1 MIARIAYAF
10 REMWASFRRNLTLT
24 VAAILTSAIALLL
37 VGTTFLI
44 QRAFD
49 NLLVQWRGDVEMIV
63 FVRSDATPEQI
74 SLIDQTIKAAPTII
88 DVEKLRYLDKT
99 QSYEEAKRIFVGDP
113 VTLSLLTPDNI
124 PSQFKVVPITQDPEL
139 VRSLSEQYRSLPGV
153 QDVALAEDE
162 FQVISTLS
170 RFVRTVTL
178 VMSLVLLVVAVGL
191 IWNTIRT
198 AMFAR
203 RREIE
208 VMKLV
213 VAVGLIWNTIRT
225 AMFARRR
232 EIEVM
237 KLVGATNWFIRVPF
251 MLEGLLHGLLG
262 GIASCGGLWVLNSA
276 WTNGVAGF
284 KPGTGIS
291 SLVVP
296 SGYLTGV
303 MLMILAIGALVGAV
317 GSAIAASRFLD
328 V

>member
-24 VAAILTSAIALLL
+24 AAAILTSAIALLL
-37 VGTTFLI
+37 VGTTMLI
-44 QRAFD
+44 QRAFE
-49 NLLVQWRGDVEMIV
+49 NLLVQWKGDVAMIV

-74 SLIDQTIKAAPTII
+74 ALIDESIRSAPTII
-88 DVEKLRYLDKT
+88 NVDKLQYLDKT
-99 QSYEEAKRIFVGDP
+99 QTYEEAKRIFAGDP
-113 VTLSLLTPDNI
+113 VTLSLLTPENI
-124 PSQFKVVPITQDPEL
+124 PSEFKVVPITQDPAL

-153 QDVALAEDE
+153 EDVALAEDE
-162 FQVISTLS
+162 FEVISTLS
-170 RFVRTVTL
+170 KFVRTVTL
-178 VMSLVLLVVAVGL
+178 VMSLVL
-191 IWNTIRT
+191 
-198 AMFAR
+198 
-203 RREIE
+203 
-208 VMKLV
+208 LV

-251 MLEGLLHGLLG
+251 MLEGLLQGLIG
-262 GIASCGGLWVLNSA
+262 AVVSCGGLWALNSA

-296 SGYLTGV
+296 SGYLSGV
-303 MLMILAIGALVGAV
+303 MVVILIIGALAGAI

>member
-24 VAAILTSAIALLL
+24 IAAILTSAIALLL

-88 DVEKLRYLDKT
+88 DAEKLQYLDKT

-213 VAVGLIWNTIRT
+213 
-225 AMFARRR
+225 
-232 EIEVM
+232 
-237 KLVGATNWFIRVPF
+237 GATNWFIRVPF

-296 SGYLTGV
+296 SSYLTGV
-303 MLMILAIGALVGAV
+303 MLLILAIGALVGAI

>member
-1 MIARIAYAF
+1 MIARSAYAF

-24 VAAILTSAIALLL
+24 AAAILTSAIALLL
-37 VGTTFLI
+37 VGTTLLI
-44 QRAFD
+44 QRAFE
-49 NLLVQWRGDVEMIV
+49 NLLVQWKGDVAMIV

-74 SLIDQTIKAAPTII
+74 ALIDESIRSAPTII
-88 DVEKLRYLDKT
+88 NVDKLEYLDKT
-99 QSYEEAKRIFVGDP
+99 QTYEEAKRIFAGDP
-113 VTLSLLTPDNI
+113 VTLSLLTPENI
-124 PSQFKVVPITQDPEL
+124 PSEFKVVPLTQDPAL

-153 QDVALAEDE
+153 EDVALAEDE

-213 VAVGLIWNTIRT
+213 
-225 AMFARRR
+225 
-232 EIEVM
+232 
-237 KLVGATNWFIRVPF
+237 GATNWFIRIPF
-251 MLEGLLHGLLG
+251 MLEGLLQGLIGAVL
-262 GIASCGGLWVLNSA
+262 SCGGLWVLNSA
-276 WTNGVAGF
+276 WTGGVAGF

-296 SGYLTGV
+296 SGYLSAV
-303 MLMILAIGALVGAV
+303 MVVILLIGALAGAI

>member
-24 VAAILTSAIALLL
+24 AAAILTSAIALLL
-37 VGTTFLI
+37 VGTTLLI
-44 QRAFD
+44 QRAFE
-49 NLLVQWRGDVEMIV
+49 NLLVQWKGDVAMIV

-74 SLIDQTIKAAPTII
+74 ALIDESIRSAPTII
-88 DVEKLRYLDKT
+88 NVDKLQYLDKT
-99 QSYEEAKRIFVGDP
+99 QTYEEAKRIFAGDP
-113 VTLSLLTPDNI
+113 VTLSLLTPENI
-124 PSQFKVVPITQDPEL
+124 PSEFKIVPLTQDPAL

-153 QDVALAEDE
+153 EDVALAEDE
-162 FQVISTLS
+162 FQVVSTLS

-191 IWNTIRT
+191 S
-198 AMFAR
+198 
-203 RREIE
+203 
-208 VMKLV
+208 
-213 VAVGLIWNTIRT
+213 GNTIRT

-251 MLEGLLHGLLG
+251 MLEGLLQGLIG
-262 GIASCGGLWVLNSA
+262 AIVSCGGLWVLNSA

-296 SGYLTGV
+296 SGYLSGV
-303 MLMILAIGALVGAV
+303 MVVILIIGALAGAI

>member
-24 VAAILTSAIALLL
+24 AAAILTSAIALLL
-37 VGTTFLI
+37 VGTTLLI
-44 QRAFD
+44 QRAFE
-49 NLLVQWRGDVEMIV
+49 NLLVQWKGDVAMIV

-74 SLIDQTIKAAPTII
+74 ALIDESIRSAPTII
-88 DVEKLRYLDKT
+88 NVDKLEYLDKT
-99 QSYEEAKRIFVGDP
+99 QTYEEAKRIFAGDP
-113 VTLSLLTPDNI
+113 VTLSLLTPENI
-124 PSQFKVVPITQDPEL
+124 PSEFKVVPLTQDPAL

-153 QDVALAEDE
+153 EDVALAEDE

-213 VAVGLIWNTIRT
+213 
-225 AMFARRR
+225 
-232 EIEVM
+232 
-237 KLVGATNWFIRVPF
+237 GATNWFIRVPF
-251 MLEGLLHGLLG
+251 MLEGLLQGLIGAVL
-262 GIASCGGLWVLNSA
+262 SCGGLWALNSA
-276 WTNGVAGF
+276 WTGGVAGF

-296 SGYLTGV
+296 SGYLSAV
-303 MLMILAIGALVGAV
+303 MVIILLIGALAGAI

>member
-63 FVRSDATPEQI
+63 FVRSDATPDQI

-88 DVEKLRYLDKT
+88 DAEKLQYLDKT

-178 VMSLVLLVVAVGL
+178 VMSLVLLFVAVGL

-198 AMFAR
+198 AMY
-203 RREIE
+203 
-208 VMKLV
+208 
-213 VAVGLIWNTIRT
+213 
-225 AMFARRR
+225 ARRR

-303 MLMILAIGALVGAV
+303 MLMILAIGALVGAI

>member
-1 MIARIAYAF
+1 MIDRIAYAF

-74 SLIDQTIKAAPTII
+74 SLIDQTIKSAPTII
-88 DVEKLRYLDKT
+88 DVDKLRYLDKT
-99 QSYEEAKRIFVGDP
+99 ASYEEAKRIFVGDP
-113 VTLSLLTPDNI
+113 VTLSLLTTDNI
-124 PSQFKVVPITQDPEL
+124 PSQFKVVPITQDPAL

-178 VMSLVLLVVAVGL
+178 VMSLVL
-191 IWNTIRT
+191 
-198 AMFAR
+198 
-203 RREIE
+203 
-208 VMKLV
+208 LV

-291 SLVVP
+291 SLIVP

>member
-24 VAAILTSAIALLL
+24 AAAILTSAIALLL
-37 VGTTFLI
+37 VGTTLLI
-44 QRAFD
+44 QRAFE
-49 NLLVQWRGDVEMIV
+49 NLLVQWKGDVAMIV

-74 SLIDQTIKAAPTII
+74 ALIDESLRSAPTII
-88 DVEKLRYLDKT
+88 NVDKLQYLDKT
-99 QSYEEAKRIFVGDP
+99 QTYEEAKRIFAGDP
-113 VTLSLLTPDNI
+113 VTLSLLTPENI
-124 PSQFKVVPITQDPEL
+124 PSEFKVVPITQDPAL

-153 QDVALAEDE
+153 EDVALAEDE
-162 FQVISTLS
+162 FEVISTLS
-170 RFVRTVTL
+170 KFVRTVTL
-178 VMSLVLLVVAVGL
+178 VMSLVL
-191 IWNTIRT
+191 
-198 AMFAR
+198 
-203 RREIE
+203 
-208 VMKLV
+208 LV

-251 MLEGLLHGLLG
+251 MLEGLLQGLIG
-262 GIASCGGLWVLNSA
+262 AVVSCGGLWALNSA
-276 WTNGVAGF
+276 WTSGVAGF

-296 SGYLTGV
+296 SGYLSGV
-303 MLMILAIGALVGAV
+303 MVVILIIGALAGAI

>member
-1 MIARIAYAF
+1 VIARIAYAF

-24 VAAILTSAIALLL
+24 IAAILTSAIALLL
-37 VGTTFLI
+37 VGTTLLI
-44 QRAFD
+44 QRSFD
-49 NLLVQWRGDVEMIV
+49 NLLVQWKGDVALIV

-74 SLIDQTIKAAPTII
+74 ALIDESIRSAPTII
-88 DVEKLRYLDKT
+88 DVEKLQYLDKT
-99 QSYEEAKRIFVGDP
+99 QTYEEAKRIFAGDP
-113 VTLSLLTPDNI
+113 VTLSLLTPENI
-124 PSQFKVVPITQDPEL
+124 PSEFKVVPITQDPAL

-153 QDVALAEDE
+153 EDVALAEDE
-162 FQVISTLS
+162 FEVISTLS

-178 VMSLVLLVVAVGL
+178 VMSLVLL
-191 IWNTIRT
+191 
-198 AMFAR
+198 F
-203 RREIE
+203 
-208 VMKLV
+208 

-237 KLVGATNWFIRVPF
+237 KLVGATNWFIRIPF
-251 MLEGLLHGLLG
+251 MLEGLLQGLIGAVL
-262 GIASCGGLWVLNSA
+262 SCGGLWVLNSA
-276 WTNGVAGF
+276 WTSGVAGF

-303 MLMILAIGALVGAV
+303 MIVILLIGALAGAI

>member
-74 SLIDQTIKAAPTII
+74 SLIDQTIRAAPTII
-88 DVEKLRYLDKT
+88 DAEKLQYLDKT

-178 VMSLVLLVVAVGL
+178 VMSLVLL
-191 IWNTIRT
+191 
-198 AMFAR
+198 F
-203 RREIE
+203 
-208 VMKLV
+208 

-303 MLMILAIGALVGAV
+303 MLMILAIGALVGAI

>member
-49 NLLVQWRGDVEMIV
+49 NLLVPWRGDVEMIV

-88 DVEKLRYLDKT
+88 DVEELRYLDKT
-99 QSYEEAKRIFVGDP
+99 ESYEEAKRIFVGDP

-178 VMSLVLLVVAVGL
+178 VMSLVL
-191 IWNTIRT
+191 
-198 AMFAR
+198 
-203 RREIE
+203 
-208 VMKLV
+208 LV

>member
-24 VAAILTSAIALLL
+24 AAAILTSAIALLL
-37 VGTTFLI
+37 VGTTLLI
-44 QRAFD
+44 QRAFE
-49 NLLVQWRGDVEMIV
+49 NLLVQWKGDVAMIV

-74 SLIDQTIKAAPTII
+74 SLIDESIRSAPTII
-88 DVEKLRYLDKT
+88 NVDKLEYLDKT
-99 QSYEEAKRIFVGDP
+99 QTYEEAKRIFVGDP
-113 VTLSLLTPDNI
+113 VTLSLLTPENI
-124 PSQFKVVPITQDPEL
+124 PSEFKVVPITQDPAL

-153 QDVALAEDE
+153 EDVALAEDE
-162 FQVISTLS
+162 FEVISTLS
-170 RFVRTVTL
+170 KFVRTVTL
-178 VMSLVLLVVAVGL
+178 VMSLVL
-191 IWNTIRT
+191 
-198 AMFAR
+198 
-203 RREIE
+203 
-208 VMKLV
+208 LV

-251 MLEGLLHGLLG
+251 MLEGRLQGLIG
-262 GIASCGGLWVLNSA
+262 AVVSCGGLWALNSA

-296 SGYLTGV
+296 SGYLSAV
-303 MLMILAIGALVGAV
+303 MFVILIIGALAGAI

>member
-1 MIARIAYAF
+1 MIDRIAYAF

-24 VAAILTSAIALLL
+24 IAAILTSAIALLL

-88 DVEKLRYLDKT
+88 DAEKLQYLDKT

-213 VAVGLIWNTIRT
+213 
-225 AMFARRR
+225 
-232 EIEVM
+232 
-237 KLVGATNWFIRVPF
+237 GATNWFIRVPF

-296 SGYLTGV
+296 SSYLTGV
-303 MLMILAIGALVGAV
+303 MLMILAIGALVGAI

>member
-24 VAAILTSAIALLL
+24 IAAILTSAIALLL

-88 DVEKLRYLDKT
+88 DAEKLLYLDKT

-213 VAVGLIWNTIRT
+213 
-225 AMFARRR
+225 
-232 EIEVM
+232 
-237 KLVGATNWFIRVPF
+237 GATNWFIRVPF

-296 SGYLTGV
+296 SSYLTGV
-303 MLMILAIGALVGAV
+303 MLMILAIGALVGAI

>member
-1 MIARIAYAF
+1 MWSRIAYAF
-10 REMWASFRRNLTLT
+10 RETWASFRRNLTLT
-24 VAAILTSAIALLL
+24 AAAILTSAIALLL
-37 VGTTFLI
+37 VGTTLLI
-44 QRAFD
+44 QRAFE
-49 NLLVQWRGDVEMIV
+49 NLLVQWKGDVAMIV

-74 SLIDQTIKAAPTII
+74 ALIDESIRSAPTII
-88 DVEKLRYLDKT
+88 NVDKLQYLDKT
-99 QSYEEAKRIFVGDP
+99 QTYEEAKRIFAGDP
-113 VTLSLLTPDNI
+113 VTLSLLTPENI
-124 PSQFKVVPITQDPEL
+124 PSEFKVVPITQDPAL

-153 QDVALAEDE
+153 EDVALAEDE
-162 FQVISTLS
+162 FEVISTLS
-170 RFVRTVTL
+170 KFVRTVTL
-178 VMSLVLLVVAVGL
+178 VMSLVL
-191 IWNTIRT
+191 
-198 AMFAR
+198 
-203 RREIE
+203 
-208 VMKLV
+208 LV

-251 MLEGLLHGLLG
+251 MLEGLLQGLIG
-262 GIASCGGLWVLNSA
+262 AVVSCGGLWALNSA

-296 SGYLTGV
+296 SGYLSGV
-303 MLMILAIGALVGAV
+303 MVVILIIGALAGAI

>member
-24 VAAILTSAIALLL
+24 AAAILTSAIALLL
-37 VGTTFLI
+37 VGTTLLI
-44 QRAFD
+44 QRAFE
-49 NLLVQWRGDVEMIV
+49 NLLVQWKGDVAMIV

-74 SLIDQTIKAAPTII
+74 SLIDESIRSAPTII
-88 DVEKLRYLDKT
+88 NVDKLEYLDKT
-99 QSYEEAKRIFVGDP
+99 QTYEEAKRIFVGDP
-113 VTLSLLTPDNI
+113 VTLSLLTPENI
-124 PSQFKVVPITQDPEL
+124 PSEFKVVPITQDPAL

-153 QDVALAEDE
+153 EDVALAEDE
-162 FQVISTLS
+162 FEVISTLS
-170 RFVRTVTL
+170 KFVRTVTL
-178 VMSLVLLVVAVGL
+178 VMSLVL
-191 IWNTIRT
+191 
-198 AMFAR
+198 
-203 RREIE
+203 
-208 VMKLV
+208 LV

-251 MLEGLLHGLLG
+251 MLEGLLQGLIG
-262 GIASCGGLWVLNSA
+262 AVVSCGGLWALNSA

-291 SLVVP
+291 SLIVP
-296 SGYLTGV
+296 SGYLSGV
-303 MLMILAIGALVGAV
+303 MVVILIIGALAGAI

>member
-24 VAAILTSAIALLL
+24 AAAILTSAIALLL
-37 VGTTFLI
+37 VGTTLLI
-44 QRAFD
+44 QRAFE
-49 NLLVQWRGDVEMIV
+49 NLLVQWKGDVAMIV

-74 SLIDQTIKAAPTII
+74 ALIDESIRSAPTII
-88 DVEKLRYLDKT
+88 NVDKLQYLDKT
-99 QSYEEAKRIFVGDP
+99 QTYEEAKRIFAGDP
-113 VTLSLLTPDNI
+113 VTLSLLTPENI
-124 PSQFKVVPITQDPEL
+124 PSEFKVVPITQDPAL
-139 VRSLSEQYRSLPGV
+139 IRSLSEQYRSLPGV
-153 QDVALAEDE
+153 EDVALAEDE
-162 FQVISTLS
+162 FEVISTLS
-170 RFVRTVTL
+170 IFVRTVTL
-178 VMSLVLLVVAVGL
+178 VMSLVL
-191 IWNTIRT
+191 
-198 AMFAR
+198 
-203 RREIE
+203 
-208 VMKLV
+208 LV

-251 MLEGLLHGLLG
+251 MLEGLLQGLIG
-262 GIASCGGLWVLNSA
+262 AVVSCGGLWALNSA
-276 WTNGVAGF
+276 WTSGVAGF

-296 SGYLTGV
+296 SDYLSGV
-303 MLMILAIGALVGAV
+303 MVVILLIGALAGAI

>member
-24 VAAILTSAIALLL
+24 IAAILTSAIALLL
-37 VGTTFLI
+37 VGTTLLI
-44 QRAFD
+44 QRSFD
-49 NLLVQWRGDVEMIV
+49 NLLVQWKGDVALIV

-74 SLIDQTIKAAPTII
+74 ALIDESIRSAPTII
-88 DVEKLRYLDKT
+88 DVEKLQYLDKT
-99 QSYEEAKRIFVGDP
+99 QTYEEAKRIFAGDP
-113 VTLSLLTPDNI
+113 VTLSLLTPENI
-124 PSQFKVVPITQDPEL
+124 PSEFKVVPITQDPAL

-153 QDVALAEDE
+153 EDVALAEDE
-162 FQVISTLS
+162 FEVISTLS
-170 RFVRTVTL
+170 RFVSTVTL
-178 VMSLVLLVVAVGL
+178 VMSLVLL
-191 IWNTIRT
+191 
-198 AMFAR
+198 F
-203 RREIE
+203 
-208 VMKLV
+208 

-237 KLVGATNWFIRVPF
+237 KLVGATNWFIRIPF
-251 MLEGLLHGLLG
+251 MLEGLLQGLIGAVL
-262 GIASCGGLWVLNSA
+262 SCGGLWVLNSA
-276 WTNGVAGF
+276 WTSGVAGF

-296 SGYLTGV
+296 SGYLSGV
-303 MLMILAIGALVGAV
+303 MILILLIGALAGAI

>member
-88 DVEKLRYLDKT
+88 DAEKLQYLDKT
-99 QSYEEAKRIFVGDP
+99 QIYEEAKRIFVGDP

-170 RFVRTVTL
+170 RFVQTVTL
-178 VMSLVLLVVAVGL
+178 VMSLVLLFVAVGL

-198 AMFAR
+198 AMY
-203 RREIE
+203 
-208 VMKLV
+208 
-213 VAVGLIWNTIRT
+213 
-225 AMFARRR
+225 ARRR

-291 SLVVP
+291 SLIVP

-303 MLMILAIGALVGAV
+303 MLIILAIGALVGAV

>member
-74 SLIDQTIKAAPTII
+74 SLIDQTIKAAPNII
-88 DVEKLRYLDKT
+88 DAEKWQYLDKT

-213 VAVGLIWNTIRT
+213 
-225 AMFARRR
+225 
-232 EIEVM
+232 
-237 KLVGATNWFIRVPF
+237 GATNWFIRVPF

-296 SGYLTGV
+296 SSYLTGV

>member
-63 FVRSDATPEQI
+63 FVRSDATPDQI
-74 SLIDQTIKAAPTII
+74 SLIDQTIKSAPTII
-88 DVEKLRYLDKT
+88 DAEKLQYLDKT

-213 VAVGLIWNTIRT
+213 
-225 AMFARRR
+225 
-232 EIEVM
+232 
-237 KLVGATNWFIRVPF
+237 GATNWFIRVPF

-296 SGYLTGV
+296 SSYLTGV
-303 MLMILAIGALVGAV
+303 MLIILAIGALVGAV

>member
-88 DVEKLRYLDKT
+88 DAEKLLYLDKT

-178 VMSLVLLVVAVGL
+178 VMSLVLLL
-191 IWNTIRT
+191 
-198 AMFAR
+198 
-203 RREIE
+203 
-208 VMKLV
+208 

-296 SGYLTGV
+296 SSYLTGV
-303 MLMILAIGALVGAV
+303 MLMILAIGALVGAI

>member
-37 VGTTFLI
+37 VGATFLI

-88 DVEKLRYLDKT
+88 DVEELRYLDKT

-213 VAVGLIWNTIRT
+213 
-225 AMFARRR
+225 
-232 EIEVM
+232 
-237 KLVGATNWFIRVPF
+237 GATNWFIRVPF

-262 GIASCGGLWVLNSA
+262 GIASCGGLWALNSA

-296 SGYLTGV
+296 SSYLTGV